1 MMEVLTSIGYAIL
14 VAGVIG
20 VLYAFGR
27 VLWSGFKA
35 IKQNDD

>member
-1 MMEVLTSIGYAIL
+1 MEALYAIGYFIL
-14 VAGVIG
+14 AVAVGA
-20 VLYAFGR
+20 VLYAFGK